1 MQHEGF
7 PGGQHRRL
15 AVGQRRSS
23 QRYSTTAMSLHWLIA
38 LLIMAGFYLGWIM
51 TDIPGF
57 TPTKLKYFSWHKWI
71 GVTVFALAAIRLA
84 WRLTHRAP
92 EMPSG
97 MAPLQKLAAQAAHVI
112 LYVLM
117 FVIPASGYLYSSAAG
132 IQVVYLGIVPLPT
145 LIGPDAA
152 LKVVLKTVHIWLN
165 YTLLALVAVH
175 TLAALKHHFIDR
187 DGVLTRMIPFLR

>member
-1 MQHEGF
+1 
-7 PGGQHRRL
+7 
-15 AVGQRRSS
+15 
-23 QRYSTTAMSLHWLIA
+23 MSLHWLIA
-38 LLIMAGFYLGWIM
+38 LLIVTGFYLGWIM
-51 TDIPGF
+51 ADIPGF

-92 EMPSG
+92 EMQSD
-97 MAPLQKLAAQAAHVI
+97 MALLQKIAAQAAHVI

-132 IQVVYLGIVPLPT
+132 IQVIYLGIVPLPT

-152 LKVVLKTVHIWLN
+152 MKVMLKTAHIWLN
-165 YTLLALVAVH
+165 YTLLALVTVH

-187 DGVLTRMIPFLR
+187 DGLLARMIPFPR